1 MKQIVLLLLAGSI
14 FMFSCKEK
22 SAPIDLLPA
31 PDKIDTTY
39 LLSSLPKTD
48 AHQVL
53 IENFTGATC
62 SNCPGAHEIIHSI
75 DSQYAGKINVLNL
88 FVTDFSQTLP
98 PIGAVYDFRSAQATS
113 IETSVFGQ
121 LPGMPIASIDRSPTG
136 LITNPL
142 FSHPGSWP
150 SIVASRVGSN
160 DNLNLAVSS
169 TYSASTGKASIHVKV
184 TYLQPVS
191 FKQNLSIA
199 IVEDSFIDKQEYFDG
214 VGTGTYPAYHF
225 NDVFREMVT
234 SVPFGDKILD
244 TLTLKEPKRVYE
256 VTYFYK
262 VPTTYH
268 VPNCRVIAFVTT
280 DANAGGATV
289 FQSAQAKLTP

>member
-1 MKQIVLLLLAGSI
+1 
-14 FMFSCKEK
+14 MFSCKEK

-88 FVTDFSQTLP
+88 FVTDFSQTYP
-98 PIGAVYDFRSAQATS
+98 PTGAVYDFRSAQATS
-113 IETSVFGQ
+113 IETSIFKP
-121 LPGMPIASIDRSPTG
+121 LPGMPIASIDRMPATD
-136 LITNPL
+136 LATNPL
-142 FSHPGSWP
+142 LTYKGSWP
-150 SIVASRVGSN
+150 SIVSGRVNAVDS
-160 DNLNLAVSS
+160 LNLSVSS
-169 TYSASTGKASIHVKV
+169 TYNAATGKASIHVTV
-184 TYLQPVS
+184 TYLQPVAI
-191 FKQNLSIA
+191 KQNLSIA

-214 VGTGTYPAYHF
+214 TGTGIYPAYRF